1 MALVDLWMSSQD
13 QLRQKHVQQIIAF
26 AGDGKLLDGSEA
38 SSEFRDCK
46 RSGGIPPL
54 SSKQLLAFL

>member
-1 MALVDLWMSSQD
+1 MCVESIQPDAPVPLSGPAAIDLWLD
-13 QLRQKHVQQIIAF
+13 A
-26 AGDGKLLDGSEA
+26 AEGDYSGMAMISLSKNL
-38 SSEFRDCK
+38 CK